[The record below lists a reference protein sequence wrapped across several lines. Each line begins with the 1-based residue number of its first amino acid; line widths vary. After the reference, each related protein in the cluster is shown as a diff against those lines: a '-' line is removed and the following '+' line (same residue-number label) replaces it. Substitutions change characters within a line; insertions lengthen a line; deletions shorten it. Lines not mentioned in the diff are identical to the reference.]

1 MPDINPSIP
10 VVGQPDATEEPKIVT
25 ALTQLVAAVNDVD
38 SAQITDGVIQSE
50 DLQSALNDKLGLSA
64 GTTVRRGVSIIAAT
78 ESRTNVAYG
87 TLTTPDQVSG
97 IVLPTNGKI
106 RIAYQATWQESVA
119 GAARAAI
126 FIGAVQQKV
135 AMDTAPGA
143 VAALTNGV
151 SANIDQPLFT
161 TATGLASEAAGGLG
175 PSAYGGDVTT
185 GQAIGFG
192 STGNV
197 RIGQEFNG
205 VPYSTFAGPL
215 GGPVEIFAVAGTY
228 IISVQFKA
236 SSGSVTA
243 KNRKLWVE
251 TVGY

>member
-1 MPDINPSIP
+1 VPDINPSIP

-25 ALTQLVAAVNDVD
+25 ALTQIVAALNDVD
-38 SAQITDGVIQSE
+38 SAQITDGVVQSE
-50 DLQSALNDKLGLSA
+50 DLQSALNDKLGVSA
-64 GTTVRRGVSIIAAT
+64 GATVRRGKSIIATT
-78 ESRTNVAYG
+78 ESRSNVAYG
-87 TLTTPDQVSG
+87 TLTTPDQVTG
-97 IVLPTNGKI
+97 IVLPTDGLI
-106 RIAYQATWQESVA
+106 AVAYQATWQESVA

-126 FIGAVQQKV
+126 FIGGNQQKV
-135 AMDTAPGA
+135 AMDTAPGT

-151 SANIDQPLFT
+151 SVNIDQPLFT

-185 GQAIGFG
+185 GQAIGLG

-205 VPYSTFAGPL
+205 APYTTY
-215 GGPVEIFAVAGTY
+215 GGPIGGPCYIFAAAGTY
-228 IISVQFKA
+228 NISAQFKA

-243 KNRKLWVE
+243 KNRKLWVW
-251 TVGY
+251 TLGF